1 MLNEQTIAALNALK
15 LFGIARGFEERLNHP
30 SHTELSHA
38 EFIGLLVQD
47 EKTYRDNQR
56 LKRLLKNA
64 KLRQQAAL
72 EDIDYRHPRGLS
84 KQVMLE
90 ISDTRWMDAHRNV
103 LITGPTGI
111 GKSYL
116 SCALGNFA
124 ARAGY
129 TVLYLRA
136 PRLFETL
143 HQAHGDGSHLKTL
156 TRLAKVQ
163 LLIIDD
169 FLLTPPSDCER
180 RDLLEIVED
189 RYQSGATVITSQCP
203 IIDWH
208 PNIGD
213 PTLADAICDRLFHNA
228 YKIELRGDS
237 LRRKQNQ
244 HDDLAAGP
252 HHPQPHPGQP
262 KSVGKEE
269 VAIDINL
276 S

>member
-1 MLNEQTIAALNALK
+1 MLNEQTIATLNSLK
-15 LFGIARGFEERLNHP
+15 LLGMARGFEERLNSP
-30 SHTELSHA
+30 RYAELPHA
-38 EFIGLLVQD
+38 EFVGLLVQD

-64 KLRQQAAL
+64 RLRQSACL
-72 EDIDYRHPRGLS
+72 EDIDYRYPRGLA
-84 KQVMLE
+84 KQVVLE
-90 ISDTRWMDAHRNV
+90 LSSTRWIDAHRTV
-103 LITGPTGI
+103 LITGPSGI

-116 SCALGNFA
+116 ACALGNFA

-129 TVLYLRA
+129 PVLYLRA

-143 HQAHGDGSHLKTL
+143 QQSRGDGSHLKTI
-156 TRLAKVQ
+156 TRLARAQ

-169 FLLTPPSDCER
+169 LLLTPPTDWER

-189 RYQSGATVITSQCP
+189 RYQAGATVITSQCP
-203 IIDWH
+203 IGDWH

-237 LRRKQNQ
+237 MRKNESELTATS
-244 HDDLAAGP
+244 LAANRKHEKG
-252 HHPQPHPGQP
+252 
-262 KSVGKEE
+262 VNL
-269 VAIDINL
+269 ADDTNL

>member
-1 MLNEQTIAALNALK
+1 M
-15 LFGIARGFEERLNHP
+15 
-30 SHTELSHA
+30 
-38 EFIGLLVQD
+38 QD

-84 KQVMLE
+84 KQMMLGL
-90 ISDTRWMDAHRNV
+90 SDTGWMDAHRNV

-116 SCALGNFA
+116 ACALGNFA
-124 ARAGY
+124 ARTGY

-143 HQAHGDGSHLKTL
+143 QQSRGDGSHLKTL

-163 LLIIDD
+163 MLILDD
-169 FLLTPPSDCER
+169 FLLTPLADWER

-189 RYQSGATVITSQCP
+189 RYQSGATIVTSQCP
-203 IIDWH
+203 VTDWH

-213 PTLADAICDRLFHNA
+213 PTLADAICDRLMHNA
-228 YKIELRGDS
+228 YRIELRGDS
-237 LRRKQNQ
+237 LRKNQ
-244 HDDLAAGP
+244 GASTSGAGDQKLTEGGNLADEM
-252 HHPQPHPGQP
+252 
-262 KSVGKEE
+262 S
-269 VAIDINL
+269 L